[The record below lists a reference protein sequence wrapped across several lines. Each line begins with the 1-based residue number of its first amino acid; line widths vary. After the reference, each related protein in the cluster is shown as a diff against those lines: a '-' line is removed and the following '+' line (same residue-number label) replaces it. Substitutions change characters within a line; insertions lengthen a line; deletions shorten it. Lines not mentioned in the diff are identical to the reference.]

1 MSTPA
6 MDLTLTHVPDHL
18 VSRRPS
24 AEGEFP
30 NSAGDLGRTL
40 ARVGHIVRS
49 VGKRPQLEVLG
60 RPGAVR
66 KTPLITRLRVVG
78 LALITWPVP

>member
-40 ARVGHIVRS
+40 ARVGHIC
-49 VGKRPQLEVLG
+49 
-60 RPGAVR
+60 
-66 KTPLITRLRVVG
+66 
-78 LALITWPVP
+78 